1 MQTRAAFAVGL
12 LIAQAGAAFGEG
24 EPLSAIDWLSNSIAV
39 PEEVPGAQLV
49 EPVKPPPQISVST
62 LDQPLPDRAGLV
74 DARTLGVPPDLW
86 GRSSAAELAGM
97 IARLSDTTKEAPPTL
112 RVFLHDLMVAR
123 LDPPVDAAS
132 DQSLYLARI
141 DKLLSMGHLGAAN
154 DLIKAAGAPEPQRF
168 RRAFDIALLTGTE
181 AEACQIIEETP
192 EISPTYP
199 ARVFCLARNGK
210 WDVAALTLGNAEA
223 LGILTPDENKLLLLF
238 LDAELFENETV
249 PRPPRVPS
257 PLIFRIYE
265 AIGERI
271 PTDQLPVA
279 FAVADISNTVGW
291 QARLRAVERLAAAGA
306 VNTDRLLEIYSE
318 REPAASG
325 DIWDRVAAMRAL
337 ADALQSGN
345 ADQVTDTL
353 PVAWGLAGQAGYQ
366 AAVAY
371 WAAEQ
376 LDGIALSGAARHV
389 AFEIA
394 LLAWDA
400 ELAAQFVGNSAE
412 DQFLLSLSTGVG
424 GAQAG
429 SDPLSRAVL
438 RGLGAIAPNQR
449 YQALLN
455 DDRAGEALL
464 MAYRMLSEDAG
475 GNPAGVGD
483 ALALLR
489 ALGLEKL
496 ARQVAVELVLKEG
509 AA

>member
-1 MQTRAAFAVGL
+1 MKISAAIAVGL
-12 LIAQAGAAFGEG
+12 CLGQAEGALAQGD
-24 EPLSAIDWLSNSIAV
+24 PLSAIDWLSNSIAV
-39 PEEVPGAQLV
+39 PDETPEPAVAQ
-49 EPVKPPPQISVST
+49 PVKPPPKISVSP
-62 LDQPLPDRAGLV
+62 LDQPLPDRAGLM
-74 DARTLGVPPDLW
+74 DARDLGVPANLW
-86 GRSSAAELAGM
+86 GRSAASELAAI
-97 IARLSDTTKEAPPTL
+97 IARLPDPKDAPPTL

-141 DKLLSMGHLGAAN
+141 DKLLAMGHLGAAN
-154 DLIKAAGAPEPQRF
+154 ELIKAAGAPEPQRF

-181 AEACQIIEETP
+181 SEACKVIEESP

-223 LGILTPDENKLLLLF
+223 LGILTPEEDKLLLYF

-257 PLIFRIYE
+257 PLVFRLYE

-271 PTDQLPVA
+271 PTEQLPVA
-279 FAVADISNTVGW
+279 FAAADITNTVGW

-306 VNTDRLLEIYSE
+306 VTTNRLLQVYSE

-325 DIWDRVAAMRAL
+325 GVWDRVAAVRAA
-337 ADALQSGN
+337 ADALQS
-345 ADQVTDTL
+345 ADEAKVTQTL
-353 PVAWGLAGQAGYQ
+353 PVAWGAAKQAGYD
-366 AAVAY
+366 AGFAY
-371 WAAEQ
+371 WAADQ
-376 LDGIALSGAARHV
+376 LDGIALKGAARHV

-400 ELAAQFVGNSAE
+400 DLAAQFVGPSIE
-412 DQFLLSLSTGVG
+412 DQFLLALASDDG
-424 GAQAG
+424 GAQPG
-429 SDPLSRAVL
+429 NDPLSRAVL
-438 RGLGAIAPNQR
+438 RGLGALAPNQR
-449 YQALLN
+449 YQSLL
-455 DDRAGEALL
+455 DDARAGEALFQ
-464 MAYRMLSEDAG
+464 AYAMLSEGAA
-475 GNPAGVGD
+475 GNPAGVAD

-489 ALGLEKL
+489 SLGLEKL

>member
-1 MQTRAAFAVGL
+1 MRTSTALLVGVVIGQASAAFAE
-12 LIAQAGAAFGEG
+12 GA
-24 EPLSAIDWLSNSIAV
+24 PLSAIDWLSDSIAV
-39 PEEVPGAQLV
+39 PEVVEKPIAP
-49 EPVKPPPQISVST
+49 EPVEAPPAISVSP
-62 LDQPLPDRAGLV
+62 LDQPVADRAGLV
-74 DARTLGVPPDLW
+74 DARELGVKPGLW
-86 GRSSAAELAGM
+86 GRSAAADLAAM
-97 IARLSDTTKEAPPTL
+97 IAQLPDASDAPPAL

-141 DKLLSMGHLGAAN
+141 DKLLAMGHLGAAN

-181 AEACQIIEETP
+181 AEACRVIEETP

-210 WDVAALTLGNAEA
+210 WDVAALTLGNAGS
-223 LGILTPDENKLLLLF
+223 LGILTPEEDKLLLIF
-238 LDAELFENETV
+238 LDAELFETEPV

-279 FAVADISNTVGW
+279 FAAADISNTVGW

-306 VNTDRLLEIYSE
+306 VTADRLVQIYSE
-318 REPAASG
+318 RRPAASG
-325 DIWDRVAAMRAL
+325 GIWDRVAAVRA
-337 ADALQSGN
+337 ASDALETGN
-345 ADQVTDTL
+345 EDEITNTL
-353 PVAWGLAGQAGYQ
+353 PAAWSFAKEAGYD
-366 AAVAY
+366 AGFAY
-371 WAAEQ
+371 WAADQ
-376 LDGIALSGAARHV
+376 LEGVALKGAARHD

-394 LLAWDA
+394 LLAWDS
-400 ELAAQFVGNSAE
+400 ELAAQFVGASAE
-412 DQFLLSLSTGVG
+412 DRFLLALAQGRG
-424 GAQAG
+424 GAEPG
-429 SDPLSRAVL
+429 NDPLSRAVL
-438 RGLGAIAPNQR
+438 RGLGALVPSPR
-449 YQALLN
+449 YRALIE

-464 MAYRMLSEDAG
+464 LAYAALSEGAA
-475 GNPAGVGD
+475 GNPAVVTD
-483 ALALLR
+483 ALGALR